1 MTGFGA
7 GTHPANYNR
16 RIVTLDFLGTLQ
28 RTHRC
33 GDLRITHS
41 GETVT
46 LMGWVNR
53 RRDHGNLIFL
63 DLRDRTGITQV
74 VLDKE
79 ASPLAHAKAEA
90 ARPEYVVAVT
100 GRVRTRGAGLANPNM
115 PTGDIELV
123 ADTLLLL
130 NDARTPPFPIADDA
144 PITNEEIRL
153 KYRYLDLRRA
163 ELQKNFVLRHQVTRA
178 IRDNLSDNGFLEIE
192 TPLLTR
198 STPEGARD
206 YLVPSR
212 VHPGHFFALPQ
223 SPQIFKQLL
232 MVSGFDRY
240 FQIARCFRDEDLR
253 ADRQPDFTQIDLEI
267 SFPQMSTI
275 FATAEGFLRA
285 AFHAAGID
293 LGSEPFVQMTYD
305 QAITRYGIDKPDMRL
320 PAMVDLSATLTPE
333 LRETLKIDPTLP
345 VLGFTIP
352 RVGEL
357 SGTARKSLLSEIRTF
372 FGDSG
377 LDILDVVRLRTS
389 EAFLPLAQEIEGK
402 LAAELSVFNTP
413 TNLSS
418 RPERSEVQRPA
429 APPAL
434 GLAAGLSLLN
444 DAAEKEGFSPGAA
457 ADLHIVITPKPGT
470 PAMWNYDP
478 QWIYK
483 RVGAL
488 RLDLAKK
495 FADKHGLFTQTGPDG
510 RGAAADFKFLWVTD
524 FPMYEWNEEHKTW
537 DAAHHPF
544 TSPHEDDIT
553 SGRLVNDKGA
563 VRALAYDIVL
573 NGTEL
578 GSGSIRIHRKDV
590 QAEIFRS
597 LGMSDAEAH
606 ARFGFFLD
614 ALEYGTPPHG
624 GIALG
629 LDRIVMI
636 LAGATSLREVIAF
649 PKTAKAI
656 DLMVDAPTT
665 VSDTQLRDLS
675 LKVITRS

>member
-1 MTGFGA
+1 M
-7 GTHPANYNR
+7 
-16 RIVTLDFLGTLQ
+16 TLDFLGTLQ
-28 RTHRC
+28 RTHMC
-33 GDLRITHS
+33 GDLRPSNIDQANS

-63 DLRDRTGITQV
+63 DLRDRSGITQV

-79 ASPLAHAKAEA
+79 AAPAAHAKAEA
-90 ARPEYVVAVT
+90 ARPEFVVAVT
-100 GRVRTRGAGLANPNM
+100 GKVRVRGAGLANPNM
-115 PTGDIELV
+115 PTGEIEVV
-123 ADTLLLL
+123 ASDLLLL
-130 NDARTPPFPIADDA
+130 NDAKTPPFPIADNA

-153 KYRYLDLRRA
+153 KYRYLDLRRP
-163 ELQKNFVLRHQVTRA
+163 ELQRNFVLRHKVTRA
-178 IRDNLSDNGFLEIE
+178 IRDFLSDNGFLEIE

-223 SPQIFKQLL
+223 SPQIFKQIL
-232 MVSGFDRY
+232 MISGFDRY

-253 ADRQPDFTQIDLEI
+253 ADRQPDFTQIDLETT
-267 SFPQMSTI
+267 FPQQETI
-275 FATAEGFLRA
+275 FRIVEGFLRA
-285 AFHAAGID
+285 AFSAAGITLAD
-293 LGSEPFVQMTYD
+293 SPFLQMTYD
-305 QAITRYGIDKPDMRL
+305 QAITKYGIDKPDMRL
-320 PAMVDLSATLTPE
+320 PAMVDLSAILTPE
-333 LRETLKIDPTLP
+333 LRTTLKIEHNLP
-345 VLGFTIP
+345 VLGFTVP
-352 RVGEL
+352 SVGEL
-357 SGTARKSLLSEIRTF
+357 SGTARKSLLSEIRSF

-377 LDILDVVRLRTS
+377 LDILDTARLRTNPDF
-389 EAFLPLAQEIEGK
+389 APLADDI
-402 LAAELSVFNTP
+402 AAELEAELASFTFP
-413 TNLSS
+413 TVEDSSRLEAASSAATNDFSS
-418 RPERSEVQRPA
+418 RPERSEVERPA
-429 APPAL
+429 SEPAQLLADPAP
-434 GLAAGLSLLN
+434 
-444 DAAEKEGFSPGAA
+444 
-457 ADLHIVITPKPGT
+457 LHIVITPRLGT

-478 QWIYK
+478 QWIFK
-483 RVGAL
+483 RAGAL
-488 RLDLAKK
+488 RLELAKK
-495 FADKHGLFTQTGPDG
+495 YADKHKLFDQTGT
-510 RGAAADFKFLWVTD
+510 AADFKFVWVTD

-544 TSPHEDDIT
+544 TSPHEDDIL
-553 SGRLVNDKGA
+553 SGKLVNDKGA

-590 QAEIFRS
+590 QQQIFNS
-597 LGMSDAEAH
+597 LGMSNEEAH
-606 ARFGFFLD
+606 ERFGFFLD

-636 LAGATSLREVIAF
+636 LAGASSLREVIAF

-675 LKVITRS
+675 LKVVTRS

>member
-1 MTGFGA
+1 M
-7 GTHPANYNR
+7 
-16 RIVTLDFLGTLQ
+16 TLDFLGTLQ
-28 RTHRC
+28 RSHYC
-33 GDLRITHS
+33 GDLRSSNS

-46 LMGWVNR
+46 LMGWVNG
-53 RRDHGNLIFL
+53 RRDHGGLIFL

-74 VLDKE
+74 VIDQE
-79 ASPLAHAKAEA
+79 SSPEAHAKAET

-100 GRVRTRGAGLANPNM
+100 GKIRERGEGLKNPKM
-115 PTGDIELV
+115 ATGDIELV
-123 ADTLLLL
+123 ATSLLLL
-130 NDARTPPFPIADDA
+130 NDAKTPPFPIADDG

-153 KYRYLDLRRA
+153 KYRYLDLRRP
-163 ELQKNFVLRHQVTRA
+163 ELQKNFLLRHKVTRA
-178 IRDNLSDNGFLEIE
+178 IRDFLSDDGFLEIE

-275 FATAEGFLRA
+275 FGVAEGFLHA
-285 AFHAAGID
+285 AFAAAGIT
-293 LGSEPFVQMTYD
+293 LPAEPFIQMTYD
-305 QAITRYGIDKPDMRL
+305 QAIQRYGIDKPDMRL
-320 PAMVDLSATLTPE
+320 PAMVDLSETLTPE
-333 LRETLKIDPTLP
+333 LRETLKIEQQLP

-352 RVGEL
+352 SVGEM
-357 SGTARKSLLSEIRTF
+357 SGTARKALLAEIRAA

-377 LDILDVVRLRTS
+377 LDMLDVTRLRTNA
-389 EAFLPLAQEIEGK
+389 AFVPLAEAIDGK
-402 LAAELSVFNTP
+402 LSLEMSIFNNDCP
-413 TNLSS
+413 
-418 RPERSEVQRPA
+418 PERSEGPASGPA
-429 APPAL
+429 AP
-434 GLAAGLSLLN
+434 
-444 DAAEKEGFSPGAA
+444 
-457 ADLHIVITPKPGT
+457 LHIVITPKLGT
-470 PAMWNYDP
+470 PARWNYDP

-488 RLDLAKK
+488 RLELAKK
-495 FADKHGLFTQTGPDG
+495 YADKHKLFEQTGT
-510 RGAAADFKFLWVTD
+510 AADFKFLWVTD
-524 FPMYEWNEEHKTW
+524 FPMYEWNEESKTW

-544 TSPHEDDIT
+544 TSPHEEDIK
-553 SGRLVNDKGA
+553 SGALVNDKGS
-563 VRALAYDIVL
+563 VRALAYDVVL

-597 LGMSDAEAH
+597 LGMGDEEAH
-606 ARFGFFLD
+606 QRFGFFLD

-665 VSDTQLRDLS
+665 VSDEQLRALS